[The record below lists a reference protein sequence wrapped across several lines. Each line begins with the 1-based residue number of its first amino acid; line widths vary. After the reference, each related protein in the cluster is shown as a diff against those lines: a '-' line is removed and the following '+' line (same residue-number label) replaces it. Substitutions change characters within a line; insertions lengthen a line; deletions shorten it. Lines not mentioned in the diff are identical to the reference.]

1 MADSILC
8 AIDFSDA
15 SLRALQWAID
25 QAKLN
30 QYHLHILYT
39 YRLQAVAQESAFQV
53 KQKMVDTANKKF
65 AEVEKERLNKKNI
78 NYDFRTEVGFLED
91 RLVDRIAKNSVKS
104 VVLPKALCK
113 GNDSLNEVLENV
125 GVPVVM
131 VD

>member
-30 QYHLHILYT
+30 HYHLHILYT
-39 YRLQAVAQESAFQV
+39 YRLQAAAQESAFQV

-104 VVLPKALCK
+104 VVLPKVLCK
-113 GNDSLNEVLENV
+113 GNDSLTEVLEHV
-125 GVPVVM
+125 GVPVVI